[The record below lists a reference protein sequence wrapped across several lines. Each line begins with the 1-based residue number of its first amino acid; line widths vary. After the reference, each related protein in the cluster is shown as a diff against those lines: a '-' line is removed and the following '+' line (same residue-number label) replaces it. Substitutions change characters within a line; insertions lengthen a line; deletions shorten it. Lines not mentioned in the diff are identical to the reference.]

1 MAKKIIQAQMQ
12 QRRDTKANWASKNPV
27 LLEGELGLV
36 TDDKN
41 LYKVGDGVTAWNDLP
56 FRGFD
61 GTLVH
66 ETGDSDSAAMS
77 QRGVTQALAALK
89 ERMVEKVPGKGL
101 STEDYTTE
109 EKEKLAELSAE
120 VGEVSI
126 EIYGGNAMEEVAL
139 NLNEDKYYN
148 TDLADGNMKE
158 NPSTYANSGYYCAKL
173 QVSEG
178 EIYKLYGLGGS
189 GSTRLFAFA
198 DENLF
203 RISRSD
209 NNIDA
214 REEGIE
220 LVVPQGV
227 AWLYINFKNYDEASD
242 KLTTQTT
249 IVGLKERVATLEN
262 AAPYLLGKNVVC
274 FGDSLTANKDSNGKS
289 WTDYAAEYVG
299 ANFINVAVGGAH
311 LKYRVNIEIFNT
323 AHSYTKLTDYV
334 YRRDSDG
341 IMRCYQCI
349 ATHSGEWDAS
359 HFSLSTNSSMYAG
372 LDISSLITQSCT
384 GDFSIATAAS
394 ECILNQFGS
403 GFSDLVT
410 KLQGIDWAKVDAII
424 VWGGTNDFNATDT
437 MRYGIVGEIDKSTT
451 FGAINYIA
459 ETFCSTY
466 KAIPMY
472 YISLIPHWTDF
483 KNGVGSPDKWGD
495 VEYKY
500 PIFDAAKTY
509 AVNDKVV
516 YVSNG
521 IARVYRCT
529 AVHSGEWIEGD
540 FTDIGPAYTFKDFSA
555 LLCQEFA
562 SNHIPYKD
570 LYNTLSWNKYNFAEY
585 YPNNDGT
592 HPMKGLK
599 KISHAIASFINSCVN
614 L

>member
-1 MAKKIIQAQMQ
+1 MRKTKDAIDVDTGEKIYFRSHATQTFMSDGRTVEQAIKSGGGSGGGSYDDTEIQ
-12 QRRDTKANWASKNPV
+12 N
-27 LLEGELGLV
+27 
-36 TDDKN
+36 
-41 LYKVGDGVTAWNDLP
+41 
-56 FRGFD
+56 
-61 GTLVH
+61 
-66 ETGDSDSAAMS
+66 
-77 QRGVTQALAALK
+77 
-89 ERMVEKVPGKGL
+89 
-101 STEDYTTE
+101 
-109 EKEKLAELSAE
+109 KLTELSAYI
-120 VGEVSI
+120 GEVPI
-126 EIYGGNAMEEVAL
+126 EVYGGKGTICVELSLV
-139 NLNEDKYYN
+139 EDKYYN
-148 TDLADGNMKE
+148 TSLSDGYMKE
-158 NPSTYANSGYYCAKL
+158 NPSNYANSGYYCAKM

-178 EIYKLYGLGGS
+178 NTYRLYGLGGS
-189 GSTRLFAFA
+189 GATRLFAFA

-214 REEGIE
+214 REGGIE
-220 LVVPQGV
+220 LVVPRGA

-242 KLTTQTT
+242 KLTTQAT
-249 IVGLKERVATLEN
+249 IVGLKDRVASLEN
-262 AAPYLLGKNVVC
+262 AVPYLLGKNVVC

-311 LKYRVNIEIFNT
+311 LKFRVNIEIFNS
-323 AHSYTKLTDYV
+323 AHSYKKQTDYV

-359 HFSLSTNSSMYAG
+359 HFSLSTNSNMYAG

-394 ECILNQFGS
+394 ECIQNQFGS
-403 GFSDLVT
+403 DFSALIT
-410 KLQGIDWAKVDAII
+410 KLQSIDWEKVDAIV
-424 VWGGTNDFNATDT
+424 VWGGTNDFNSTDT
-437 MRYGIVGEIDKSTT
+437 KRYGVIGEIDKSTT

-466 KAIPMY
+466 KSIPLY

-516 YVSNG
+516 YVTNG
-521 IARVYRCT
+521 IARVYQCT
-529 AVHSGEWIEGD
+529 AVHSGEWIESD
-540 FTDIGPAYTFKDFSA
+540 FKDIGPAYTFKDFSA
-555 LLCQEFA
+555 LLCQEFE